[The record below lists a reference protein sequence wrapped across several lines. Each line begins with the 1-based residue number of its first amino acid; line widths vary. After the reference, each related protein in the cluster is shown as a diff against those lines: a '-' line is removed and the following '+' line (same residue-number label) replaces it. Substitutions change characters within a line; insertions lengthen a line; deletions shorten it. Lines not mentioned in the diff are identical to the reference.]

1 MPLASPSACVVIKG
15 VPQGTTAG
23 QQISFVHT
31 DGRNVSLILPDGVVP
46 GQTLHVNV
54 PDAPPEPGKSAA
66 PPSQSLKAVKFR
78 PQNK

>member
-1 MPLASPSACVVIKG
+1 MPVQVSLI

-66 PPSQSLKAVKFR
+66 PPSQSLKAVKC
-78 PQNK
+78 